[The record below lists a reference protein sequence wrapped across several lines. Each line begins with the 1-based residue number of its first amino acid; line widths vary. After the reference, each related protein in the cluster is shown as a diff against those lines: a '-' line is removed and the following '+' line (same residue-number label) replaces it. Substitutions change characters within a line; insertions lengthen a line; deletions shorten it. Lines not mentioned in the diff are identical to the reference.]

1 MSSIKGYSPNY
12 LSIYIF
18 YLPFLLY
25 DFFFGKYILIYLLT
39 YLLRC
44 LWDTSAQAFKEN
56 NKKQEAWKSISQ
68 RLGKHG

>member
-12 LSIYIF
+12 LSIYILFTVFIVRFF
-18 YLPFLLY
+18 Y
-25 DFFFGKYILIYLLT
+25 GKYILT